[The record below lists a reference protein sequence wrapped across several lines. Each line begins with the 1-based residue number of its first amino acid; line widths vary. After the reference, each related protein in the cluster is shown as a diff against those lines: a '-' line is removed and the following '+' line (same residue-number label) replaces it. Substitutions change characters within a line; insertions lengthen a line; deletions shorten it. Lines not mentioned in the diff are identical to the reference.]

1 MRVGNIAAVVVLVL
15 IVATVAYLTYRY
27 QELQKAKLR
36 AIAAA
41 HGLEVDVDTK
51 KPPPLDFDLF
61 DTGSAKKVRAQMW
74 RAGEQDSVFQY
85 QYTVKSGENSKTY
98 TFSAALVQIPFVAPH
113 LVISTEN
120 WWSKIK
126 RVVGMRDI
134 EVESAPFN
142 DRYHVRCDDDRFA
155 ITLLDPPMIA
165 WLLSA
170 ASGRGTVTFE
180 FGGPWMLCHCQQL
193 DVEELPGLLVWA
205 QSARTQLPAVL
216 TELYGGERR

>member
-1 MRVGNIAAVVVLVL
+1 MASTLAIVVVLVL
-15 IVATVAYLTYRY
+15 IAGAVAYLTYRY
-27 QELQKAKLR
+27 QEHQKAKLR
-36 AIAAA
+36 AIAAE
-41 HGLEVDVDTK
+41 HGLQVDVDTK

-61 DTGSAKKVRAQMW
+61 DTGSSKKVRAQMW

-85 QYTVKSGENSKTY
+85 EYTVKSGEHSRTY
-98 TFSAALVQIPFVAPH
+98 EFTAALVEIPFVAPH

-120 WWSKIK
+120 WWSKVK

-142 DRYHVRCDDDRFA
+142 DRYHVRCSDDRFA

-165 WLLSA
+165 WLLSD

-180 FGGPWMLCHCQQL
+180 LGGSWMLCHCDQL
-193 DVEELPGLLVWA
+193 DVEELPGMLAWA
-205 QSARTQLPAVL
+205 QAARTQLPEVL
-216 TELYGGERR
+216 TDLYGGGRR